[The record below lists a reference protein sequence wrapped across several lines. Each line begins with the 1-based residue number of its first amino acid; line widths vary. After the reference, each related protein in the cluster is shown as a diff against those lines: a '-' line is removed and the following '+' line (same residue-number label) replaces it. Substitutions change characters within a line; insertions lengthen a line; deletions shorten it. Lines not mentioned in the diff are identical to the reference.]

1 MLKRDRTRNQTR
13 NSMPVLAD
21 DKTKDAIQV
30 VLNIRVLKAL
40 RAIQIL
46 QGLGLEGKIKVKP
59 IKKNQ

>member
-1 MLKRDRTRNQTR
+1 
-13 NSMPVLAD
+13 MPVLAD

-46 QGLGLEGKIKVKP
+46 QGLGLEGNIKVKP